1 MCICKLNYVFK
12 CNILKREMTMGKN
25 FCYIIIAIMYLSN
38 NFLVWCSP
46 TKPRPFVIKKVIPL
60 RRGDYQLANEESDKN
75 YEDDINWQ
83 SETEES
89 GPYIAPISPIA
100 PIAPMHSPAEFIGD
114 YATPHN
120 SYSYPYKRVG
130 SKMFGDDFALFLV
143 LLTIAGFFGLIMY
156 DILKNKIINLITY
169 SF

>member
-1 MCICKLNYVFK
+1 MCICKLSYVFK
-12 CNILKREMTMGKN
+12 YKILKREITMGKN

-89 GPYIAPISPIA
+89 GPYIAPIAS
-100 PIAPMHSPAEFIGD
+100 MHSPAEFIGD
-114 YATPHN
+114 YATPYN
-120 SYSYPYKRVG
+120 SYSYQHKRVG
-130 SKMFGDDFALFLV
+130 QKMFGDDFALFLV

-156 DILKNKIINLITY
+156 DIFKNKIINLITY